1 MTTFVDGAATFAP
14 LSAPLRDWLREHPD
28 LAAHRGTDTN
38 GTEQVYVAG
47 FPDAVDLTTGP
58 AFSLYTAGGI
68 DGGTLHDRPFVRFNV
83 HALTAPA
90 AEAAAYALRSV
101 LAHAA
106 GAALGLAADPS
117 DVRLVGAQ
125 TESPI
130 WSPDLD
136 VPGAS
141 RYVVTSTLTVQAV
154 GI

>member
-14 LSAPLRDWLREHPD
+14 VSAPLRDWLREHAD

-47 FPDAVDLTTGP
+47 FPDAVNLATGP
-58 AFSLYTAGGI
+58 AFSLYTAGGL
-68 DGGTLHDRPFVRFNV
+68 DGGTLLDRPFVRFNV
-83 HALTAPA
+83 EALSAEV

-101 LAHAA
+101 LEHAA
-106 GAALGLAADPS
+106 GAALGTQADPS
-117 DVRLVGAQ
+117 EVRLVEAQ

-136 VPGAS
+136 LPGAS
-141 RYVVTSTLTVQAV
+141 RYVVTATLTVQAV